1 MCTVKILTAEDL
13 KKREKCI
20 TLSERNNGKQQLIF
34 FSLSFFF
41 FELGLQLYNSLPET
55 SML

>member
-34 FSLSFFF
+34 FFALIFLF
-41 FELGLQLYNSLPET
+41 
-55 SML
+55 